1 MTTIILAIGTKN
13 KAKIQALK
21 ESIESLNLFEDY
33 EIVSLSVPSG
43 VAEQPISM
51 KCTIQGAK
59 NRAYNAFTCSSVKP
73 RYSFGVESG
82 LVEAPG
88 SQSGFFNIC
97 VCCIYDGTQFYTG
110 CSTGFEVPSKT
121 LQKVIE
127 EKLDLSEAC
136 IGSGISSN
144 QNIGEEEGLIGILT
158 RGKVNRTEYTKE
170 SINTALL
177 QVVNYVLYAEQ
188 R

>member
-1 MTTIILAIGTKN
+1 MIILAIGTKN

-21 ESIESLNLFEDY
+21 ESIEGLNLFHEY

-43 VAEQPISM
+43 VADQPISM
-51 KCTIQGAK
+51 QATIQGAK
-59 NRAYNAFTCSSVKP
+59 NRAYHAFIASSIQPK
-73 RYSFGVESG
+73 YSFGVESG

-88 SQSGFFNIC
+88 SQSGFLNIC
-97 VCCIYDGTQFYTG
+97 VCCIYDGAQFYTG
-110 CSTGFEVPSKT
+110 CSTGFEVPPKT

-136 IGSGISSN
+136 IASGISSN
-144 QNIGEEEGLIGILT
+144 QNIGQEEGLIGILS
-158 RGKVNRTEYTKE
+158 RGKVNRMEYTKE

-177 QVVNYVLYAEQ
+177 QVVNYTLYVEQ
-188 R
+188 K